1 MQQVKWTST
10 ATNKLLLEAG
20 VGTYL
25 SNWNTRETPGNDRR
39 LIQVTEQ
46 CPAATGCANNG
57 NISGLVYRGQ
67 ATWNADWIGAH
78 TWNAAASYVTGTHNM
93 KFGYNGAYHV
103 DNRAPG
109 GQNISYRVAN
119 GVPNQLTER
128 ILDNRT
134 LSRVKF
140 HAFYAQDSW
149 TRNRLTLQG
158 AVRYDHPWS
167 EYPEQSI
174 GGVQFLPAVTTF
186 PASRASRATATSR
199 RGLAARTMCAA
210 TARPRSNSSSAGISR
225 PPSTATAITRRS
237 CQPQRVRPAVSVTR
251 TWTDANGNF
260 APDCDLNN
268 VQANDSRATGG
279 DFCGQISQLGS
290 EGATHAL
297 LRPRHHAGLGRPA
310 GRLEPRRGVQREIM
324 PRVSMDLASRGA
336 GSRTSP

>member
-1 MQQVKWTST
+1 MTFQASPRNKLGLFWDEQISNDSISQGSATTAPETGGWNHGFQRVQQVKWTST

-134 LSRVKF
+134 S
-140 HAFYAQDSW
+140 
-149 TRNRLTLQG
+149 
-158 AVRYDHPWS
+158 
-167 EYPEQSI
+167 
-174 GGVQFLPAVTTF
+174 
-186 PASRASRATATSR
+186 PASSST
-199 RGLAARTMCAA
+199 
-210 TARPRSNSSSAGISR
+210 RS
-225 PPSTATAITRRS
+225 TRRT
-237 CQPQRVRPAVSVTR
+237 P
-251 TWTDANGNF
+251 G
-260 APDCDLNN
+260 
-268 VQANDSRATGG
+268 RATG
-279 DFCGQISQLGS
+279 
-290 EGATHAL
+290 
-297 LRPRHHAGLGRPA
+297 
-310 GRLEPRRGVQREIM
+310 
-324 PRVSMDLASRGA
+324 
-336 GSRTSP
+336 